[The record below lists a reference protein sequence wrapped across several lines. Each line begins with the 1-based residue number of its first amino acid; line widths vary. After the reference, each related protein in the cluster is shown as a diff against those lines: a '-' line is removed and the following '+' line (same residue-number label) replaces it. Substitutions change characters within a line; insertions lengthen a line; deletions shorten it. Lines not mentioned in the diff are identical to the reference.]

1 MRHFILFAIT
11 LLVAACS
18 SLSSAE
24 RAERDAKIAQS
35 VEKALAERRYTV
47 SINTVYPR
55 SGRVVNVSPDYSLEV
70 KGDTLVSYLPYFGR
84 AYNVPYGGGKGYNF
98 TAPITDYQATKNRKG
113 NTRITF
119 RTYNEEDII
128 TFMLDIFPNGNATI
142 DVTARE
148 REPIS
153 YSGQMEVE

>member
-1 MRHFILFAIT
+1 MRHFVLFAIS
-11 LLVAACS
+11 LIMAACS
-18 SLSSAE
+18 SLSSTE
-24 RAERDAKIAQS
+24 RAERAAKVAQS
-35 VEKALAERRYTV
+35 VEKALAGRRYTV
-47 SINTVYPR
+47 SINTMFPR
-55 SGRVVNVSPDYSLEV
+55 NGRVVNVSPDYSVKV

-119 RTYNEEDII
+119 RTNNEEDIL
-128 TFMLDIFPNGNATI
+128 TFMLDVFPDGSTTI

-148 REPIS
+148 RESIS
-153 YSGQMEVE
+153 YSGQMDVE